1 MSTGLHVKY
10 ATFLS
15 DFDEASSLLY
25 RFSKNPEITKFMQ
38 IHPVG
43 VELFHAGGLT
53 DEHAW

>member
-10 ATFLS
+10 TIFLS
-15 DFDEASSLLY
+15 DFNEASSLFD
-25 RFSKNPEITKFMQ
+25 RFSKNPQKSNFMQ

-43 VELFHAGGLT
+43 AELFHAGGLT